1 MKTEHDYI
9 HEYRLGAMARD
20 DDRCPYPI
28 SQIGRRC
35 AWLAGYH
42 DARMEGFA

>member
-1 MKTEHDYI
+1 MRPAHNYVA
-9 HEYRLGAMARD
+9 EYRLGTMATGNAQ
-20 DDRCPYPI
+20 CPYPV

-42 DARMEGFA
+42 DARSEYA